1 MAAWI
6 STGTLSH
13 KDQPSQRSSRAAVR
27 ALDRKVP
34 PRANAGMTERPT
46 QREPTLD
53 PAELDRFGRLGLR
66 MVGRQRKVPHAASNR
81 AGTAD
86 VSARPAAGTFR
97 ERPGRGLAVFGT
109 ALDSRRGLRRRPGVR
124 AAGAAGRGDDGDRS
138 RRQRT
143 SRLPA
148 GTPQARI
155 STSTIASRASRT
167 WSRRDAHSMPS
178 RAWRWW
184 STCRT
189 WARFSRSAPPW
200 CGPAG

>member
-34 PRANAGMTERPT
+34 ARANAGMTERPIR
-46 QREPTLD
+46 QRTDAGSCGARPVW
-53 PAELDRFGRLGLR
+53 AACLR
-66 MVGRQRKVPHAASNR
+66 MVGRQREIPHAASDR
-81 AGTAD
+81 TGTAD
-86 VSARPAAGTFR
+86 VSAGPAAGTFR

-124 AAGAAGRGDDGDRS
+124 AAGAARRGDDGNRS
-138 RRQRT
+138 RGREHRGRPPARRRPGPRHRL
-143 SRLPA
+143 SRRAHRGPGGGRPLVRCRHLPGGGGARA
-148 GTPQARI
+148 GRGRI
-155 STSTIASRASRT
+155 SQDLRCA
-167 WSRRDAHSMPS
+167 
-178 RAWRWW
+178 
-184 STCRT
+184 
-189 WARFSRSAPPW
+189 W